1 MSADEFD
8 PYVERLFA
16 HTPAMADASLFNATL
31 ASRLHSRNRLRG
43 VVLSVAGLMGG
54 VIAVRELMSLNLRLG
69 AIPAQDQVREVSA
82 GVETLSSGVQGLVHS
97 GLSQVGLSDVAL
109 GAVGG
114 VQMFWIAAATV
125 IALSAAG
132 AMKLSQDV

>member
-16 HTPAMADASLFNATL
+16 QTPALPDASLFNATV

-54 VIAVRELMSLNLRLG
+54 VIAVRELMSLNFRLG
-69 AIPAQDQVREVSA
+69 ALPAEDQVREVGAS
-82 GVETLSSGVQGLVHS
+82 VQTLSSGMQGLVQS
-97 GLSQVGLSDVAL
+97 GLSQVGLSDAAF
-109 GAVGG
+109 GAMGG
-114 VQMFWIAAATV
+114 VQTFWIAAAMV
-125 IALSAAG
+125 IVLAAAG
-132 AMKLSQDV
+132 AVKLSQDV